1 MFAFTRIL
9 GSMSC
14 TRPFQSQVLC
24 REGVGWPPKELL
36 RNLQRHHY
44 QGIKNNILYI
54 FPLTRQ
60 FADKFSEKGR
70 GEELNYV
77 LKLASEQ
84 FMKIKKNRVKEIA
97 SDIEELEEEIK
108 KLESRTSHQSRKTKE
123 LLIEELKTLKELL
136 QRFKTSLE
144 K

>member
-1 MFAFTRIL
+1 MFAFMRIL

-24 REGVGWPPKELL
+24 REGVGWPSKELH
-36 RNLQRHHY
+36 RNLQRHLY
-44 QGIKNNILYI
+44 QGRQNNLYI
-54 FPLTRQ
+54 FPHTRQ

-84 FMKIKKNRVKEIA
+84 FMKIKKDRIKEIA
-97 SDIEELEEEIK
+97 SDIEKLEEEIK

-123 LLIEELKTLKELL
+123 LLIQELKSLKELL

>member
-1 MFAFTRIL
+1 MHQTISITGAVSRR
-9 GSMSC
+9 C
-14 TRPFQSQVLC
+14 
-24 REGVGWPPKELL
+24 WELH

-44 QGIKNNILYI
+44 QGSKNNILYI
-54 FPLTRQ
+54 FPHTRQ
-60 FADKFSEKGR
+60 FADKFSDKGR

-84 FMKIKKNRVKEIA
+84 FIKIKKNRAKEIA
-97 SDIEELEEEIK
+97 SDIEKLEEEIK
-108 KLESRTSHQSRKTKE
+108 NLESRTSHQSRKTRE
-123 LLIEELKTLKELL
+123 LLIQELKTLKELL